1 MNALLALSS
10 HHLSWLQSKN
20 GDPAVPY
27 YAKAVRDLRKNMS
40 SMSPDDDSLLSTIT
54 FLGLYEELRSDNF
67 SHHMLHFNTSSQIL
81 KARMGELKQRRDANS
96 IFLRIHA
103 ESAMYHLSTRAL
115 FAESLPTERDW
126 AQLQQY
132 LSTSPSPGAAEWTE
146 SPLLGSIPHLFT
158 LILETTRLSRSVPL
172 NDALMAQA
180 AGYLSEIREAN
191 LRLAS
196 FLSRIAASHD
206 DEPDPTLELE
216 VHCIPALYLLAL
228 EMLLLKITRPQ
239 TTRADTPDIQKRA
252 DAAHALFHTPPF
264 RPVLLD
270 ETRCFGPDPTFPF
283 TESNCWPL
291 LVIGCAT
298 TRAEHT
304 KALKAVFLNLWRVRY
319 SGFVRRAIRVVD
331 AAWEANRACRDAPFS
346 DTAVAPPSPSS
357 HPPVDDGLD
366 VLLLHARRGWGRWAC
381 FGAQLRRA
389 VAPESGSRD
398 AFAVMQEWRQQL
410 EAWPERRGS

>member
-1 MNALLALSS
+1 MRKHVHPAYFDQAPLYSIAYSCPWLMNAILALSS

-67 SHHMLHFNTSSQIL
+67 SHHMVHFNTSSQIL
-81 KARMGELKQRRDANS
+81 KARMGELQQRRDANS

-132 LSTSPSPGAAEWTE
+132 LSTHPPSGAAEWTE

-158 LILETTRLSRSVPL
+158 LILETTRLSRSAPL
-172 NDALMAQA
+172 NDALMEKA

-196 FLSRIAASHD
+196 FRSRIAASHD
-206 DEPDPTLELE
+206 SSPDPTLALE

-228 EMLLLKITRPQ
+228 EMLLLKITRPA
-239 TTRADTPDIQKRA
+239 TTRADSPDIQERA
-252 DAAHALFHTPPF
+252 DSAHALFHTPPF
-264 RPVLLD
+264 RPVLD
-270 ETRCFGPDPTFPF
+270 AMRAGPDPTFPF

-298 TRAEHT
+298 TRGEHV
-304 KALKAVFLNLWRVRY
+304 KALKAVLLNLWEPPAVLFAEEGDGDDDDDDDDDSAMARAPVRGGRTHAAFGGRGGG
-319 SGFVRRAIRVVD
+319 SGEGDKVGRRA
-331 AAWEANRACRDAPFS
+331 
-346 DTAVAPPSPSS
+346 
-357 HPPVDDGLD
+357 
-366 VLLLHARRGWGRWAC
+366 ARS
-381 FGAQLRRA
+381 RR
-389 VAPESGSRD
+389 
-398 AFAVMQEWRQQL
+398 
-410 EAWPERRGS
+410 